1 MGRKCVQALAAG
13 LGIYFA
19 PAARLSSAADPG
31 GPCAAAIDLN
41 LDDLKPSGRSFAQ
54 LHYLVGLGLVADD
67 LC

>member
-1 MGRKCVQALAAG
+1 MQALAAG
-13 LGIYFA
+13 LGLYFA

-31 GPCAAAIDLN
+31 GAAAID

>member
-41 LDDLKPSGRSFAQ
+41 LDEYFNDTLDDIYLDL
-54 LHYLVGLGLVADD
+54 H
-67 LC
+67 